1 MDFGR
6 LANCV
11 RPILD
16 SIFNGTD
23 CGNQYVVNGRKS
35 ERDFEG
41 ADGARQRKNL
51 VEKDIKSL

>member
-1 MDFGR
+1 M
-6 LANCV
+6 
-11 RPILD
+11 
-16 SIFNGTD
+16 
-23 CGNQYVVNGRKS
+23 VNGRKS